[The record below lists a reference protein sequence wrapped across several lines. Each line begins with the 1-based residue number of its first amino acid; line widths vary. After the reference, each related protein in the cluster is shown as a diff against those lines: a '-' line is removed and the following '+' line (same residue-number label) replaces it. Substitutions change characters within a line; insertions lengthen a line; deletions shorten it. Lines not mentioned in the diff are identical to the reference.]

1 MLGRGDDAVASRISA
16 ASLHG
21 APALLAAPD
30 AGAFVARFDGLLAAD
45 PELRAYRL

>member
-1 MLGRGDDAVASRISA
+1 MLGRGDDAVARRISA

-30 AGAFVARFDGLLAAD
+30 AGDFVARFDGLLAAD